1 MTRRTTTLLLTEVER
16 ARLCAEGF
24 VTVAIAAQKLGYSEP
39 YLRKL
44 CARGG
49 IYHRRDRTPGSTRDS
64 IRIPVVALREYQQRL
79 IPLKDQVVAPSAR
92 SATA

>member
-1 MTRRTTTLLLTEVER
+1 MTRRSTTLLLTESEA

-24 VTVAIAAQKLGYSEP
+24 VTIGDAARDLGYSDN

-49 IYHRRDRTPGSTRDS
+49 IYHRRDRTPGATRDS
-64 IRIPVVALREYQQRL
+64 IRIPVVALREFKQR
-79 IPLKDQVVAPSAR
+79 IVPLKNQVLAVRRVAI
-92 SATA
+92 